1 MNIKKTFNYSPNF
14 NQKKRLRKQIK
25 FLIFHYTGMKS
36 ENEAIKKLTSL
47 NSKVSSHY
55 LIKKNGEI
63 ILLVPD
69 LYIAWHAGRSY
80 WKKDKLLNNN
90 SIGIEIT
97 NPGHQFN
104 YKKFT
109 NEQIKSIISLS
120 RYLMFKYKI
129 KSENVLGHSDIAPTR
144 KKDPGEKFPWEL
156 FAKKKIS
163 IWHSVSNENL
173 KRNRLKTIEA
183 KFETKFL
190 KNLSK
195 IGYTFAKPKNL
206 KKKYFIIKLVKAFQR
221 RFRQQIING
230 KIDKE
235 CFLISENIVKK
246 LH

>member
-1 MNIKKTFNYSPNF
+1 
-14 NQKKRLRKQIK
+14 
-25 FLIFHYTGMKS
+25 MKS
-36 ENEAIKKLTSL
+36 ENEAIRKLTSF

-55 LIKKNGEI
+55 LIKRNGDI
-63 ILLVPD
+63 IVLIPD
-69 LYIAWHAGRSY
+69 LYIAWHAGKSY

-90 SIGIEIT
+90 SIGVEIS

-104 YKKFT
+104 YKNFT

-120 RYLMFKYKI
+120 RYIMFKYKV
-129 KSENVLGHSDIAPTR
+129 KSKNVLGHSDIAPTR

-173 KRNRLKTIEA
+173 KKNRLKTIEA

-195 IGYTFAKPKNL
+195 IGYTFTKPKNL
-206 KKKYFIIKLVKAFQR
+206 KKKYFITKLVKAFQR